1 LSSALFSVGGEEE
14 GNFPGDWPA
23 LKGKSVKII
32 SIQQASGTGRITS
45 PQDKMRF
52 AESLFKNETVG
63 KSGAGLVLI
72 FDAEDGG
79 MVAAT
84 RAVLERWKNG
94 SLTEQ
99 ALWKEC
105 YLDPP
110 EILGSAN

>member
-1 LSSALFSVGGEEE
+1 VSSEEE
-14 GNFPGDWPA
+14 GGFPGDWAP

-32 SIQQASGTGRITS
+32 SIQQAVGTGRITS

-52 AESLFKNETVG
+52 AEDLFKKEG
-63 KSGAGLVLI
+63 ISKSATGMVLI

-84 RAVLERWKNG
+84 QAVLDEWKNG
-94 SLTEQ
+94 ALTEQ
-99 ALWKEC
+99 ALWKQC

-110 EILGSAN
+110 EILGTNN